1 MKKRWL
7 PIPLILLT
15 PIVLLVLVIAAGV
28 YRFSL
33 SDEEIL
39 AKFPVQSAQADA
51 IVERLFGL
59 KVTTPLTI
67 PVPEAASFALI
78 DRWDDQHRWV
88 MGNYDSGSERGQVL
102 LDTHSLLAL
111 QGQEKRYG
119 YAGIIRVSNQGSGVM
134 NYLALFQYDELRLR
148 MVMVD
153 SQWLGDRVEI
163 QSVTQNNAQLNVSLL
178 TRGENEAFANPPTKF
193 VSIMFLISQKY
204 QLIRQ

>member
-7 PIPLILLT
+7 PIPLVLLT

-51 IVERLFGL
+51 IVEQLFGL

-78 DRWDDQHRWV
+78 DRWDGQHRWV

-111 QGQEKRYG
+111 KGQEKRYG

-153 SQWLGDRVEI
+153 SQCWEI
-163 QSVTQNNAQLNVSLL
+163 AWRYNPLRKTTPSLTFLCSHAARMRRLQIHPQNLCL
-178 TRGENEAFANPPTKF
+178 
-193 VSIMFLISQKY
+193 
-204 QLIRQ
+204 

>member
-51 IVERLFGL
+51 IVEQLFGL
-59 KVTTPLTI
+59 RVTTPLTI

-102 LDTHSLLAL
+102 LDTQSLLAL
-111 QGQEKRYG
+111 KGQEKRYG

-178 TRGENEAFANPPTKF
+178 TRGENEPFANPPTKF

>member
-51 IVERLFGL
+51 IVEQLFGL

-102 LDTHSLLAL
+102 LDTYSLLAL
-111 QGQEKRYG
+111 KGQEKRYG

>member
-51 IVERLFGL
+51 IVEQLFGL
-59 KVTTPLTI
+59 RVTTPLTI

-102 LDTHSLLAL
+102 LDTQSLLAL
-111 QGQEKRYG
+111 KGQEKRYG

-178 TRGENEAFANPPTKF
+178 TRGEKEAFANPPTKF

>member
-7 PIPLILLT
+7 PIPLVLLT

-51 IVERLFGL
+51 IVEQLFGL
-59 KVTTPLTI
+59 KVMTPLTI

-111 QGQEKRYG
+111 KGQEKRYG

-178 TRGENEAFANPPTKF
+178 TRGENEAFVNPPTKF